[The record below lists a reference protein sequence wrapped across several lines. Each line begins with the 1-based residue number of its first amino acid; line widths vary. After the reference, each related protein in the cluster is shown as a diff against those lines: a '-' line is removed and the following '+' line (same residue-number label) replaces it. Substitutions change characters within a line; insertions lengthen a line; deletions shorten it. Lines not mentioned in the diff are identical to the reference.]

1 MLDRIKDN
9 VLAAVL
15 ALDFLTTSSK
25 NFGLAHAWAE
35 RILGT
40 HQISPEYLMH
50 MYNALSNKEVE
61 IDLIIEYVTKIT
73 GDSMKTAITDIQKCK
88 KPDWKELKEEKLINA
103 YDAMQTI
110 YKKHFEQANPYVYTP
125 EQIRDALSKINTIV
139 DQIELKILFD
149 EEAMKK
155 TIKLLKI
162 KDQKGL
168 LTYTQDQSTEI
179 EHMVP
184 KNDIRINEKDIL
196 GFALLLVAQN
206 KLKNII
212 SNNPIAVI
220 AYLNTTNHKD
230 FKKAYSNMMDNYK
243 AVSEYRSKYLYY
255 FLRYDIKNIS
265 LKNFPTTPPEYNAE
279 LHIVILKDYYTFTI
293 NTNNKYD

>member
-1 MLDRIKDN
+1 
-9 VLAAVL
+9 
-15 ALDFLTTSSK
+15 
-25 NFGLAHAWAE
+25 
-35 RILGT
+35 
-40 HQISPEYLMH
+40 
-50 MYNALSNKEVE
+50 
-61 IDLIIEYVTKIT
+61 
-73 GDSMKTAITDIQKCK
+73 
-88 KPDWKELKEEKLINA
+88 
-103 YDAMQTI
+103 MQTI

-155 TIKLLKI
+155 AIKLLKI

-168 LTYTQDQSTEI
+168 LIYTHDQSTEI

-184 KNDIRINEKDIL
+184 KNDIRINKEDIL
-196 GFALLLVAQN
+196 GFALLIVAQN

-212 SNNPIAVI
+212 SSNPIAVI

-255 FLRYDIKNIS
+255 FLRYNIKNIS
-265 LKNFPTTPPEYNAE
+265 LKNFPT
-279 LHIVILKDYYTFTI
+279 ILP
-293 NTNNKYD
+293 

>member
-1 MLDRIKDN
+1 MIKDN
-9 VLAAVL
+9 VLAAIL
-15 ALDFLTTSSK
+15 AVDFLTTSSK
-25 NFGLAHAWAE
+25 DFGLAYAWAE
-35 RILGT
+35 RIYTT
-40 HQISPEYLMH
+40 HQMSPKYLVH
-50 MYNALSNKEVE
+50 IYNTLANQEIEVNA
-61 IDLIIEYVTKIT
+61 IIEFVIAIT
-73 GDSMKTAITDIQKCK
+73 GDSAKAATNDILKCK
-88 KPDWKELKEEKLINA
+88 KPNWKDLKEESLIKA
-103 YDAMQTI
+103 YDAMQVV
-110 YKKHFEQANPYVYTP
+110 YKKHFEQDNPYVYTP
-125 EQIRDALSKINTIV
+125 DQIRDALSKINTLV

-149 EEAMKK
+149 EERMEK
-155 TIKLLKI
+155 TIKLLKL

-168 LTYTQDQSTEI
+168 LIYTQDQSTEI

-279 LHIVILKDYYTFTI
+279 LHIVILKDYY
-293 NTNNKYD
+293 KYEQ